1 MNVNIEF
8 FDQEP
13 IENLIT
19 CLNFK
24 MDKVIYLGYADVMN
38 QEAKELTRINL
49 LNICHVT
56 EVDFVEVSK
65 KSLKKI
71 LDAFER
77 IHRKERKQGNRCFFD
92 LTGGEDLILAAMGKF
107 SDSYKLPMHC
117 FNICENEINVLNH
130 WETEGI
136 TECVERQQIK
146 LTLDDFIQLHG
157 GKIKYNY
164 QKISKR
170 HLDNY
175 DFNSDVKKIWK
186 IARKNPRKWNSLSMI
201 LSKAEYPDE
210 FDLCKAVLEA
220 EKIQTELEKLK
231 HHISY
236 EDFCNY
242 MEELRTLDLLSYKKT
257 AYRNFSVHYKSQAI
271 RECLIDAG
279 TILELHTYYECKE
292 SKVYDDCRIGVHIE
306 WDAFV
311 DDADCVV
318 NEVDV
323 LLLKGNIPFFISCKN
338 GRVDQMALYE
348 LDTVAARFGGKY
360 AKKQLVAGQKVAVG
374 YVNRAREMGIEVLDS

>member
-1 MNVNIEF
+1 MNINIEF

-24 MDKVIYLGYADVMN
+24 MDKVIYLGYADVMTK
-38 QEAKELTRINL
+38 EAKELTRINL
-49 LNICHVT
+49 LDICSVRD
-56 EVDFVEVSK
+56 VDFVEVSK
-65 KSLKKI
+65 KNLKKI
-71 LDAFER
+71 LEAFER
-77 IHRKERKQGNRCFFD
+77 ILRNEKRQGNRCFFD

-107 SDSYKLPMHC
+107 SDSYKLSMHC
-117 FNICENEINVLNH
+117 FNISENEINVLNH

-136 TECVERQQIK
+136 TECVERQHIK

-164 QKISKR
+164 QKITEQD
-170 HLDNY
+170 LNNME
-175 DFNSDVKKIWK
+175 FISDVKKLWE
-186 IARKNPRKWNSLSMI
+186 IARENPRRWNCLSML
-201 LSKAEYPDE
+201 LSQAEYPEEYDI
-210 FDLCKAVLEA
+210 CKAVLSTAKVRAEA
-220 EKIQTELEKLK
+220 DRLNNFITYREFCDYLKQLQELE
-231 HHISY
+231 
-236 EDFCNY
+236 
-242 MEELRTLDLLSYKKT
+242 LLHYKKKDQ
-257 AYRNFSVHYKSQAI
+257 YDFSVYFKSNAV
-271 RECLIDAG
+271 RECLVDAG
-279 TILELHTYYECKE
+279 KILELHTYYEYKE
-292 SKVYDDCRIGVHIE
+292 SNIYDDCRIGVHIE
-306 WDAFV
+306 WDAFF

-360 AKKQLVAGQKVAVG
+360 AKKQLVAGQKVASC